1 MLLYGL
7 AGLVLIAVGVAF
19 FLFRRARR
27 DADDQTIPAS
37 PDSGF
42 IRENTQAA
50 AGSISF
56 QTDAT
61 LAIQESL
68 FKLAF
73 GANRIDYQILG
84 DHQKVLKATQESVS
98 TAMKE
103 PRYFPRKPAL
113 LPKLLRAINAL
124 DSGRNEIVRLILQDA
139 VLAGNVLKRAN
150 SVYYRQSQ
158 DVVESID
165 RAVTILGNEGLRA
178 VASAVMQPVFQ
189 LPSGFFEHF
198 APVTWEQARRTAIAA
213 EELARDNR
221 SADAFV
227 AHLAGMLGSLAR
239 IVLFRLANDK
249 YRHKGNIMPRA
260 EVFIRVMTDFGPQV
274 ARDIAAAWEM
284 SEAFLEAL
292 DAQVRKIPPDQMSP
306 LAKTVYHA
314 NLCGTLAT
322 LHCHGEGT
330 EESARDLLVAQGL
343 APQSFAKMWQASIQG
358 EIA

>member
-7 AGLVLIAVGVAF
+7 AGLVLIAIGVVV
-19 FLFRRARR
+19 FLVRRSR
-27 DADDQTIPAS
+27 DADDQTVPPP

-42 IRENTQAA
+42 VRESSETST
-50 AGSISF
+50 GSIPF

-61 LAIQESL
+61 VAIQESL
-68 FKLAF
+68 FKMAF
-73 GANRIDYQILG
+73 GATRIDYQILG
-84 DHQKVLKATQESVS
+84 DHQKVLKATQEAVPS
-98 TAMKE
+98 AMKE

-124 DSGRNEIVRLILQDA
+124 DTGRNEIVRLILQDA

-150 SVYYRQSQ
+150 SVYYKTGQEI
-158 DVVESID
+158 VESID

-178 VASAVMQPVFQ
+178 PVASAVMQPVFQ
-189 LPSGFFEHF
+189 LPSGFFEFF

-213 EELARDNR
+213 EELARNNK

-239 IVLFRLANDK
+239 IALFKLTNDK

-260 EVFIRVMTDFGPQV
+260 EVFIRVMLDHGPQV

-284 SEAFLEAL
+284 SDAFLEAL
-292 DAQVRKIPPDQMSP
+292 DAQVRKTPPEKMTP
-306 LAKTVYHA
+306 LARTVYHA

-322 LHCHGEGT
+322 LHCRGEGT
-330 EESARDLLVAQGL
+330 QEAARELLLAQGL
-343 APQSFAKMWQASIQG
+343 APQSFAKMWQAAIQS